1 MNKNTRPTGALTTVL
16 DPEALLVAAREQLR
30 VQYPGS
36 DPAVLRN
43 GPLPQMLFTVD
54 HGEAAVVNGEG
65 VGAVADEHDIVDVW
79 FSYGYEWIKIALT
92 LPTIADAFTGDE
104 IDLAD
109 GIRTFGARLD
119 ANHYRWYA
127 RHNLV

>member
-1 MNKNTRPTGALTTVL
+1 MNKNTRPAGALTTVL
-16 DPEALLVAAREQLR
+16 DSEALLAAAREQLPL
-30 VQYPGS
+30 QYPGS
-36 DPAVLRN
+36 DPVALRD

-54 HGEAAVVNGEG
+54 RGEAAVVNGEG

-79 FSYGYEWIKIALT
+79 FTYGYELIKIALT
-92 LPTIADAFTGDE
+92 LPTIANAFTGDE

-109 GIRTFGARLD
+109 GIRTFGGRLD
-119 ANHYRWYA
+119 ANHYRWYT